1 MKKNTS
7 FLRRPFVY
15 WNTWTLQNTRIG
27 RSAANSDIANCD
39 MGQAIAYP
47 KHGWLNTKQWSM
59 FVEPVSLDLT
69 NDHTVFLENGGPQNR
84 GFPTLN
90 LHLFWWFEDIP
101 FWELPIASPKRTE

>member
-1 MKKNTS
+1 
-7 FLRRPFVY
+7 
-15 WNTWTLQNTRIG
+15 
-27 RSAANSDIANCD
+27 

-84 GFPTLN
+84 GFSHFKLTFVLMI
-90 LHLFWWFEDIP
+90 WGY
-101 FWELPIASPKRTE
+101 PILGTTYSKPQKNRTVKYTGIFQVN